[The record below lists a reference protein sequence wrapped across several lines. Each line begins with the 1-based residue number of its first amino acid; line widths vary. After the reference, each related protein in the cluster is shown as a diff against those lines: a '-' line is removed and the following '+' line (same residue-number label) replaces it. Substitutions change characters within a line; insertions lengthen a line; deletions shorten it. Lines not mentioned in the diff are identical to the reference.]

1 MFGFRHHRMREE
13 RLAAG
18 FLPEWRAL
26 LADRFG
32 FYPMLSDDERGR
44 LEGLALGLIADKHW
58 EAANGFELRDEIM
71 VMISAQ
77 AAMLILDLPADSYR
91 NVHTI
96 LVHPTTYVLQGPHSQ
111 VAGLVSDEPMPI
123 LGLADFNGPVL
134 LAWDTVLDDAR
145 HPGTGHNVVFHEFAH
160 KIDMLDGTAD
170 GTPPLAD
177 RAQFDHWVAVCT
189 KAYEQVVEGRGGRS
203 LREYGGV
210 NPGEFF
216 AVATESFFDDSVLLR
231 AEHPDLYGV
240 LRDFYRQDPA
250 TRVKPGA

>member
-1 MFGFRHHRMREE
+1 MFGFRHHRMRDE

-18 FLPEWRAL
+18 FLPEWRDL
-26 LADRFG
+26 LTRRFG
-32 FYPMLSDDERGR
+32 FYSMLNDEDRAR
-44 LEGLALGLIADKHW
+44 LEVLALGIVADKHW
-58 EAANGFELRDEIM
+58 EAANGFELSDEIM

-77 AAMLILDLPADSYR
+77 AAMLVLGLPDNSFR

-96 LVHPTTYVLQGPHSQ
+96 LVHPTTHVITGPHSQ
-111 VAGLVSDEPMPI
+111 VQGLVSDEPMPI

-134 LAWDTVLDDAR
+134 LTWDTVLDDAR

-160 KIDMLDGTAD
+160 KLDMLDGSAD

-177 RAQFDHWVAVCT
+177 QDQFDHWVAVCT
-189 KAYEQVVEGRGGRS
+189 AAYEQVVGGYGGAS

-216 AVATESFFDDSVLLR
+216 AVATESFFDNPLELR

-250 TRVKPGA
+250 TRF